1 MRARRGGLCK
11 PAKRPGY
18 KFYGRQILITF
29 PDGRREA
36 HLLPATAM
44 FRDLETAKIEFDQ
57 WGPLYPS
64 EYNQGQCLC
73 DNWRARVWAT
83 ARKMKLIR
91 AARLCLLGAKRMYFD
106 GKL

>member
-1 MRARRGGLCK
+1 MGRFFK
-11 PAKRPGY
+11 PAKRSGH

-44 FRDLETAKIEFDQ
+44 FRDLGAAKIEFDQ

-73 DNWRARVWAT
+73 ENWRARVWVTLA
-83 ARKMKLIR
+83 KLKFIC
-91 AARLCLLGAKRMYFD
+91 ALRLCLLGAKRMYWD